1 MALNQSI
8 DDILLVED
16 NPGDAKL
23 LELTFRDESF
33 TGVAGPD
40 DITHVET
47 LADGLAEL
55 AETDY
60 DVVFLDLGLPES
72 TGLDTLDRVMEDDP
86 ATPVIVLTGLD
97 DQERAIQAIQRGAQ
111 DYLVKGDITGN
122 TVARSLR
129 YAIERRKQTVELER
143 KKEQMEFFNSI
154 LRHDLL
160 NGMNVIKMRAE
171 LLETR
176 LDGDDRAEAET
187 IVRWSD
193 NIIDLT
199 EKVRAT
205 LDTLTAE
212 SDPELQPIA
221 MGPVV
226 ERQAERVRGKADG
239 VTVRTDVPD
248 DARVLAD
255 DLLGDV
261 LGNVLTNAVEHGST
275 SPHSQPRED
284 AVEHGHVDGV
294 EIDVRVEAGDH
305 ETRIIVAD
313 DGPGFPVDQRE
324 RVFERGETGTQS
336 TGTGFGL
343 YFVGAMVDTY
353 GGTVEIGDSDA
364 GGAEV
369 TIELTTA

>member
-1 MALNQSI
+1 MALEQSI
-8 DDILLVED
+8 EDVLLIED

-33 TGVAGPD
+33 TGVARPD
-40 DITHVET
+40 DITHVESLT
-47 LADGLAEL
+47 AGRTEL
-55 AETDY
+55 AERSY

-72 TGLDTLDRVMEDDP
+72 TGLDTLDRLMADDP
-86 ATPVIVLTGLD
+86 ETPVIVLTGLD

-111 DYLVKGDITGN
+111 DYLVKGEITGDS
-122 TVARSLR
+122 VARSLR

-154 LRHDLL
+154 LRHDML

-171 LLETR
+171 LLGAQ
-176 LDGDDRAEAET
+176 LDGEDKSQAET

-212 SDPELQPIA
+212 AEPELESVA
-221 MGPVV
+221 LAPVV
-226 ERQAERVRGKADG
+226 ESEAMRVRGKADD
-239 VTVRTDVPD
+239 VTIDTSVPEGTDV
-248 DARVLAD
+248 VAD
-255 DLLGDV
+255 DLLSDV
-261 LGNVLTNAVEHGST
+261 VGNLLTNAVEHSEGPVT
-275 SPHSQPRED
+275 I
-284 AVEHGHVDGV
+284 AVSV
-294 EIDVRVEAGDH
+294 ETTDSVVRIAIE
-305 ETRIIVAD
+305 D
-313 DGPGFPVDQRE
+313 DGPGFPESQRQ

-353 GGTVEIGDSDA
+353 GGDVDILDSDL
-364 GGAEV
+364 GGARV
-369 TIELTTA
+369 VVELAAA